1 MQVVEIVIHN
11 NTYKISCESK
21 KKDHLLQ
28 LANSFN
34 KLVSSISQRTGGKG
48 SDALNFLLAA
58 LTLEDKILE
67 LTKRLDEINQECK
80 KYREE
85 KRVEYAEVL
94 DRVNKIITNLEC
106 IKD

>member
-1 MQVVEIVIHN
+1 M
-11 NTYKISCESK
+11 SCESK

-28 LANSFN
+28 LANSFS

-67 LTKRLDEINQECK
+67 LTKRLNEINQECK
-80 KYREE
+80 KYKEE

-94 DRVNKIITNLEC
+94 DRVNKIIGC
-106 IKD
+106 ISN

>member
-21 KKDHLLQ
+21 KEDHLLQ

-94 DRVNKIITNLEC
+94 DRVNKIIGC
-106 IKD
+106 ISD